1 MNSAAIGAWKCSLR
15 PSPPEERTKPIEC
28 LLLAEGI
35 KLVIVIIRER
45 IIVRRTSKRIFG
57 YSAAASSS
65 RLKIMRYK
73 LGNFPTNLLVRLMV
87 SRFYS
92 LIKI

>member
-45 IIVRRTSKRIFG
+45 IIVRRTAKRILG

-65 RLKIMRYK
+65 RLKIIP
-73 LGNFPTNLLVRLMV
+73 LQFG
-87 SRFYS
+87 S
-92 LIKI
+92 LPYEPSCSSIG